1 MPDTTP
7 VPLVDESR
15 PAQPR
20 LRTLSVEIPEEV
32 YWHIRQCVIASRLSM
47 KDYMTRVCREARPYS
62 PDGPSEDEYSI
73 LPPTGPVE

>member
-7 VPLVDESR
+7 VPLIDEPH

-62 PDGPSEDEYSI
+62 LDGPSEDEYSI